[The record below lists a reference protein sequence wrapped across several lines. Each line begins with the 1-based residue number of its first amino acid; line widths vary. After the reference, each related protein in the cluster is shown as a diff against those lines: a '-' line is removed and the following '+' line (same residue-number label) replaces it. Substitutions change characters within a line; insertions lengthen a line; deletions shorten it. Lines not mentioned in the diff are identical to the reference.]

1 MRKTHFAIRPPYDSS
16 ETSACGRGKEVYMTS
31 DAFGVTCIPCQNRD
45 EFILAKDEAELE
57 RHKAFMAKEPR
68 VYREPWGALDNIT
81 CRICNG
87 DKFRIGPRG
96 LYGHYENYHCAEC
109 GHVESRL
116 TEKGMSF

>member
-1 MRKTHFAIRPPYDSS
+1 MKTHYEHGPHGN
-16 ETSACGRGKEVYMTS
+16 ACGRVGNRSSTDVYRVDCLNCLKAEQFIEAKRIADEVR
-31 DAFGVTCIPCQNRD
+31 Q
-45 EFILAKDEAELE
+45 AKFEAQV
-57 RHKAFMAKEPR
+57 PR
-68 VYREPWGALDNIT
+68 TYREPWGELDNIT

-116 TEKGMSF
+116 TEIGMSF